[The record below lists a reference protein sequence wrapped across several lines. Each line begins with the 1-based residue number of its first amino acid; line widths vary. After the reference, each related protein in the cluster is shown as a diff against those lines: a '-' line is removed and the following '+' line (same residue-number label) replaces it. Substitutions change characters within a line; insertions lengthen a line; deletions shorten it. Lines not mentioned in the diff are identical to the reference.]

1 MSTPI
6 KLTRAG
12 KIIGR
17 SEMFDSGAIF
27 MWIVLEIAFPEAR
40 RITRDNDGWTVD
52 LPDAI
57 PYCLEHLGWSC
68 IRNPLPTCHFIED
81 ARGMR

>member
-12 KIIGR
+12 KVIGKA
-17 SEMFDSGAIF
+17 ELFDSGAIF

-40 RITRDNDGWTVD
+40 TITRDNDGWTV
-52 LPDAI
+52 
-57 PYCLEHLGWSC
+57 EVS
-68 IRNPLPTCHFIED
+68 
-81 ARGMR
+81 